1 MNRTSMGNTTSNR
14 LPFTVGLGGKL
25 KASMSKK
32 KTTES
37 LQMPITLELWS
48 VENKPIL
55 VDLNR
60 IRTTKFKQDVLI
72 RVSMISF
79 FQFDNIH

>member
-1 MNRTSMGNTTSNR
+1 MGNTNR

-32 KTTES
+32 KTSES
-37 LQMPITLELWS
+37 PQLSTTLELWS

-60 IRTTKFKQDVLI
+60 IRNTKMKQDILL
-72 RVSMISF
+72 RVSM
-79 FQFDNIH
+79 NL